1 MKDKTKRILLF
12 CLLGVI
18 VIFGIIFRSS
28 TKQKETL
35 QETQKLS
42 AESDFRE
49 EPVLA
54 EESIRLL
61 GIHVTG
67 AVQNPD
73 KVYYL
78 PEGARVADAIEIA
91 GGAVEGADLSQ
102 LNLAAY
108 VKDGQRIRVPFAG
121 ESLPAEEAGPEGQ
134 TKHLTNINS
143 ATKIELIQLPGIGD
157 TTADKIIAY
166 REEHG
171 GFSSIEELMN
181 VPGIGQTKFES
192 LKDLISVDDND

>member
-1 MKDKTKRILLF
+1 M
-12 CLLGVI
+12 
-18 VIFGIIFRSS
+18 
-28 TKQKETL
+28 
-35 QETQKLS
+35 
-42 AESDFRE
+42 
-49 EPVLA
+49 
-54 EESIRLL
+54 
-61 GIHVTG
+61 TG

-121 ESLPAEEAGPEGQ
+121 ESLSAEEAGTEGQ

>member
-1 MKDKTKRILLF
+1 MKDKTKRILLLCF
-12 CLLGVI
+12 LGAI

-35 QETQKLS
+35 QE
-42 AESDFRE
+42 AEKVSGISEIRE
-49 EPVLA
+49 ESFSS

-67 AVQNPD
+67 AVQYPD

-78 PEGARVADAIEIA
+78 PEGARIADAIEIA
-91 GGAVEGADLSQ
+91 GGTVEGADLSQ